1 MVNKYVDKK
10 NDDEHTTFKDLA
22 DMFVDL
28 RILNSRDKF
37 KRSERRTDHD
47 HLQMLMD
54 VEACPKI
61 SVQDLFEAE
70 RPDMP
75 IPVRSLVIG
84 KPGIGKSIFSVHVV
98 DLWLRNQLLHNT
110 IHQIFHFSIRGLS
123 AMKTCSLE
131 DLFFGG
137 LSADEKP
144 SHQAIVQF
152 FKQMHAEPSRYAI
165 ILDGL
170 DEAKVTQTENRA
182 FRYDERV
189 EMPRLI
195 GSIINGHTLRNV
207 RVLVTS
213 RPGGVTNY
221 KAYDRK
227 AEIYGFTRGK
237 MSDYIRKFSA
247 ANSRV
252 QESIEHYIDGN
263 VNICSF
269 CYIPAHLILVCRIVK
284 ARMEQESN
292 PELPETVTELFA
304 AAVGNF
310 LVKHHREH
318 RESTAHKPV
327 EVIAKFKRPV
337 LQHAKLARYGMEEGD
352 IKVTFSQDEI
362 RQYHLEHETTKCGLL
377 SESRESGVV
386 LTTQQTTFS
395 FDHLTLQEFLAA
407 AALVTNIKRVQRMT
421 TTASNR
427 QLDLVLIFLAGLL
440 GNHNNEQFLCSLH
453 SRWWKSYQR
462 SFRRNRAQFL
472 EELMK
477 SVITR
482 ERTNEESTGCDPAVH
497 KESTLLLITMIFES
511 RQPELWR
518 HVDGYILNGGTEL
531 DLSYQHL
538 SPTEQHALA
547 YVLPQTGLTSLK

>member
-1 MVNKYVDKK
+1 MVNKYVEK
-10 NDDEHTTFKDLA
+10 NVFEENTTFQDLA
-22 DMFVDL
+22 DMFIDL

-37 KRSERRTDHD
+37 KRSERRTSHD
-47 HLQMLMD
+47 HLQLLTD
-54 VEACPKI
+54 IEACPKI
-61 SVQDLFEAE
+61 SVKDLFEAE
-70 RPDMP
+70 RPDKP

-84 KPGIGKSIFSVHVV
+84 KPGIGKSILSVHVL

-110 IHQIFHFSIRGLS
+110 IHQLFHFSMRGLS
-123 AMKTCSLE
+123 ALKKCSLE

-137 LSADEKP
+137 LSDDEKP
-144 SHQAIVQF
+144 SKQAIAEF
-152 FKQMHAEPSRYAI
+152 FTQMHAHPTRYAI
-165 ILDGL
+165 IFDGL
-170 DEAKVTQTENRA
+170 DEGKVTQTENRA
-182 FRYDERV
+182 FRYYEQAD
-189 EMPRLI
+189 MPKLI
-195 GSIINGHTLRNV
+195 GSILNGHTLRNV

-221 KAYDRK
+221 TTYDK
-227 AEIYGFTRGK
+227 TAEIHGFTRDK
-237 MSDYIRKFSA
+237 MTQYILQFSA

-252 QESIEHYIDGN
+252 QDAIERYINDN

-284 ARMEQESN
+284 ARMEHDSN

-310 LVKHHREH
+310 LVKHHRDHKEP
-318 RESTAHKPV
+318 SAH
-327 EVIAKFKRPV
+327 EALDVIAKFKRPV
-337 LQHAKLARYGMEEGD
+337 LRHAKLARYGMEQDD
-352 IKVTFSQDEI
+352 IKVTFSQEEI
-362 RQYHLEHETTKCGLL
+362 RKYHLKHDATKCGLL
-377 SESRESGVV
+377 SESRESHVV

-440 GNHNNEQFLCSLH
+440 GNQRNEQFLCSLH
-453 SRWWKSYQR
+453 SKWWKSYQR
-462 SFRRNRAQFL
+462 SFQRNRAQFL

-482 ERTNEESTGCDPAVH
+482 ERTNEETTGYDPAVH
-497 KESTLLLITMIFES
+497 KESSLLLITMIFES

-518 HVDGYILNGGTEL
+518 HVYGYILNGGTEL
-531 DLSYQHL
+531 DLSDQHL
-538 SPTEQHALA
+538 SPTEQRALA
-547 YVLPQTGLTSLK
+547 DVLPETALTSLK